1 MNRILLSILLVTIV
15 AIVGVTNFLVLVD
28 LADISTNNTPLSL
41 GPATGDEILNRPL
54 VRIGV
59 VSRFAPNVIYAGYQ
73 PIMDY
78 LNHEGTHRYELQLST
93 SYQDAVNH
101 LREGKVDAS
110 FLGAWIFGHL
120 ESAEDL
126 LPIAAPL
133 NEMGRSEFHAVLV
146 TRTASDLTSISQ
158 LTGRKVALPSPQ
170 SWSGT
175 WLQTNGLSDVG
186 LSVADLDSIH
196 HFDHH
201 QTVVWQI
208 LRGNF
213 DAGVVK
219 ESVAAEYRSEGLRT
233 IAVSRAIPGP
243 PLVGRRNMDP
253 DVLEEISR
261 LLLTLDPGRPADRRV
276 LDSWSDEFSYGFT
289 AVDGQHY
296 RDAFQPEGANR

>member
-1 MNRILLSILLVTIV
+1 MNRILLSILLVALA

-28 LADISTNNTPLSL
+28 LTDISTNNTPLSL
-41 GPATGDEILNRPL
+41 GPATGDDILNRPL

-59 VSRFAPNVIYAGYQ
+59 ISRFAPNVIYAGYQ

-78 LNHEGTHRYELQLST
+78 LNHEGTRRYELQLST
-93 SYQDAVNH
+93 SYQDAVNR
-101 LREGKVDAS
+101 LRDGKVDAS

-120 ESAEDL
+120 ESAENL
-126 LPIAAPL
+126 LPILAPL
-133 NEMGRSEFHAVLV
+133 NEQGRSEFHAVLV
-146 TRTASDLTSISQ
+146 TRTASDLTSVSQ

-175 WLQTNGLSDVG
+175 WLQTNGLADVG

-233 IAVSRAIPGP
+233 IAVSQAIPGP
-243 PLVGRRNMDP
+243 PLVGRRNVNP

-261 LLLTLDPGRPADRRV
+261 LLLALDPGQPADRRV
-276 LDSWSDEFSYGFT
+276 LDSWTHEFSFGFT
-289 AVDGQHY
+289 AVDRRHY
-296 RDAFQPEGANR
+296 RDAFQPEGTNR

>member
-1 MNRILLSILLVTIV
+1 MKRILLPILLVTLV
-15 AIVGVTNFLVLVD
+15 VLVGVANFLVLED
-28 LADISTNNTPLSL
+28 LTDISTKITPL
-41 GPATGDEILNRPL
+41 PTRHIIGDDLSHRPL

-78 LNHEGTHRYELQLST
+78 LNHEGTRRYELQLST
-93 SYQDAVNH
+93 SYQDAVDR
-101 LREGKVDAS
+101 LRQGKVDAS

-120 ESAEDL
+120 ESGEDL
-126 LPIAAPL
+126 LSIAAPL
-133 NEMGRSEFHAVLV
+133 NEQGRSEFHAVLV
-146 TRTASDLTSISQ
+146 TRTASDLTSVSQ
-158 LTGRKVALPSPQ
+158 LAGRKVALPSSQ
-170 SWSGT
+170 SWSGN

-233 IAVSRAIPGP
+233 VAVSQAIPGP
-243 PLVGRRNMDP
+243 PLIGRRGVDP
-253 DVLEEISR
+253 NVLVEISR
-261 LLLTLDPGRPADRRV
+261 LLLALDPDQPADRRV
-276 LDSWSDEFSYGFT
+276 LESWTHEFSFGFT
-289 AVDGQHY
+289 AVDRRHY
-296 RDAFQPEGANR
+296 QDAFQPEGANR

>member
-1 MNRILLSILLVTIV
+1 MKRILLPILLVALV
-15 AIVGVTNFLVLVD
+15 ALVGVTNYLVLED
-28 LADISTNNTPLSL
+28 LTDISTKIVPLPTS
-41 GPATGDEILNRPL
+41 PTTGNDLANRSL

-93 SYQDAVNH
+93 SYQDAVNR

-120 ESAEDL
+120 ESNEDL
-126 LPIAAPL
+126 LSIAAPL
-133 NEMGRSEFHAVLV
+133 NENGRSEFHAVLV
-146 TRTASDLTSISQ
+146 TSEASDLTSTSQ
-158 LTGRKVALPSPQ
+158 LAGLKVALPSPQ
-170 SWSGT
+170 SWSGN
-175 WLQTNGLSDVG
+175 WLQTNGLTDAG

-219 ESVAAEYRSEGLRT
+219 ESVAAEYRNEGLRT
-233 IAVSRAIPGP
+233 VAVSQAIPGP
-243 PLVGRRNMDP
+243 PLVGRRGVDP
-253 DVLEEISR
+253 DVLVEISR
-261 LLLTLDPGRPADRRV
+261 LLLALDPDQPADRRV
-276 LDSWSDEFSYGFT
+276 LDSWTHEFSFGFT
-289 AVDGQHY
+289 AVDRRHY
-296 RDAFQPEGANR
+296 HDAFQSEEVNR